1 MTGRLAALS
10 VDLDEITNYARIHG
24 LARDDESHHPVYD
37 LALPRV
43 ADFAKANAVPLTLF
57 AGAPERIRSCW
68 IFVIR
73 AGAATGA
80 ERHPNSHQRSCSLLG
95 SGTFEVHDGKAWHLH
110 ALTPAGD
117 VDRRWVSIPPST
129 WHRLRVGPSEWGMVS
144 FHTVVARDLIEEN
157 PLDPDRLD
165 GSTRQERYA
174 GRR

>member
-1 MTGRLAALS
+1 MDALQDPLVARLSTLIGKESIAAELRNM
-10 VDLDEITNYARIHG
+10 VARVRRQLDASDRPMAWE
-24 LARDDESHHPVYD
+24 V
-37 LALPRV
+37 
-43 ADFAKANAVPLTLF
+43 VPLPLF
-57 AGAPERIRSCW
+57 GGAPESIRSCW

-95 SGTFEVHDGKAWHLH
+95 SGTFEVHDGKAWHPH

-144 FHTVVARDLIEEN
+144 FHTVVAGDLIEEN